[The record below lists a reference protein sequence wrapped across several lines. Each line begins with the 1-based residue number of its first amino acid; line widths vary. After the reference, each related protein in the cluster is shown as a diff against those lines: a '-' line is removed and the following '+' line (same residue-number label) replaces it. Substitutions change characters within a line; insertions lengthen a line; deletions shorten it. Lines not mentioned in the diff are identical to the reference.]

1 MKAKIAHKRKRGL
14 NTMEKMSMDLAA
26 WKAMDLIAAAPE
38 EYDMDS
44 AECVE
49 LANRAETS
57 REATLDAIYTAFK
70 YGLMMGYQATKDGVI
85 RGGKA

>member
-1 MKAKIAHKRKRGL
+1 
-14 NTMEKMSMDLAA
+14 MERMSMDLAA
-26 WKAMDLIAAAPE
+26 WRAKDIIAAAPE

-49 LANRAETS
+49 LVNRAETS
-57 REATLDAIYTAFK
+57 REEALDAVYTAFK
-70 YGLMMGYQATKDGVI
+70 YGLMMGYQAAKDGVI